1 MQIVWLTNC
10 AGIDEADAAQVIKT
24 ISDAP
29 LPRKGPLPQDFQ
41 DALSIIF
48 PGDRKPDDD
57 EAATAAASASATAA
71 AAADVPNG
79 TSPAPVDQSSQP
91 NDPIIIATPSI
102 VAEPLTAAEV
112 MQKQQHAAAALQ
124 LQLDEQSQ
132 QSMDL
137 YSAFAVVNGVAML
150 KSDHLADTAY
160 TTDERNIPDSLPVTQ
175 VPLPPEKNNDETA
188 ANVTAEAGALKAR
201 EAEMKAARQAELD
214 DLAMLGI
221 DADDLAAQCM

>member
-1 MQIVWLTNC
+1 MNFKNSQT
-10 AGIDEADAAQVIKT
+10 GIDEADADQVIKA

-48 PGDRKPDDD
+48 DRKPDD
-57 EAATAAASASATAA
+57 EIAAT
-71 AAADVPNG
+71 VPDQ
-79 TSPAPVDQSSQP
+79 PAEP
-91 NDPIIIATPSI
+91 PIIPTPSI
-102 VAEPLTAAEV
+102 IAEPLSAEEV
-112 MQKQQHAAAALQ
+112 LQQQQQQQAAAMQ
-124 LQLDEQSQ
+124 LMMDEQSQ

-150 KSDHLADTAY
+150 KTDHLAGFTNTEEPEIA
-160 TTDERNIPDSLPVTQ
+160 PLPIHPVGH
-175 VPLPPEKNNDETA
+175 VPLPPTPHDGENGGTNAEK
-188 ANVTAEAGALKAR
+188 AEVESSDSR
-201 EAEMKAARQAELD
+201 DAELKAARQAELD

>member
-1 MQIVWLTNC
+1 MNFRL
-10 AGIDEADAAQVIKT
+10 GIDEADADQVIKA

-48 PGDRKPDDD
+48 DRKPDD
-57 EAATAAASASATAA
+57 EPAATALPS
-71 AAADVPNG
+71 D
-79 TSPAPVDQSSQP
+79 QP
-91 NDPIIIATPSI
+91 NESPIIATPSI
-102 VAEPLTAAEV
+102 IAEPLSAEEV
-112 MQKQQHAAAALQ
+112 LQQQQQQQAAAHQ
-124 LQLDEQSQ
+124 LMMDEQSQ

-150 KSDHLADTAY
+150 KSDHLAGYPKDV
-160 TTDERNIPDSLPVTQ
+160 DIPTQHPVAQ
-175 VPLPPEKNNDETA
+175 VPLPPTPDEEASTKADKEA
-188 ANVTAEAGALKAR
+188 ADSRDAEL
-201 EAEMKAARQAELD
+201 KAARQAELD